1 MNITKDHN
9 DYEVNVQ
16 ATNHVRSRYSLFS
29 HIYDFMEW
37 PIERWAYRNW
47 RKQLWAGLPPGN
59 ILEIGAGT
67 GKNIPYYRPD
77 MKITAIDLTPAMLE
91 WYKKRL
97 KTNPADDI
105 HTVPVIMDAQ
115 DLTFEDDT
123 FDAVVATFVFC
134 SVPDPVRGLS
144 EALRV
149 TRPGGE
155 LHLLEHMAA
164 DSSGLRRFMRE
175 LDRPF
180 HYLTGVHVARET
192 VSNVQKSGWTI
203 ESIQV
208 LNGSG
213 IFKKIVARKK

>member
-1 MNITKDHN
+1 MTTTKVQN
-9 DYEVNVQ
+9 DYQVDRR
-16 ATNHVRSRYSLFS
+16 ATSHVRNRYSLFS
-29 HIYDFMEW
+29 HVYDIMEW
-37 PIERWAYRNW
+37 PIERWAYQDW
-47 RKQLWAGLPPGN
+47 RKQLWAGLPSGD

-67 GKNIPYYRPD
+67 GKNIPYYRSD
-77 MKITAIDLTPAMLE
+77 MEIAAIDLTPAMLGRYE
-91 WYKKRL
+91 KRL
-97 KTNPADDI
+97 KANPVEDI
-105 HTVPVIMDAQ
+105 HAVPVIMDAQ

-144 EALRV
+144 DALRV

-164 DSSGLRRFMRE
+164 DSSGLRGFMRE

-180 HYLTGVHVARET
+180 HYLTGVHIARET
-192 VSNVQKSGWTI
+192 VANVQKSGWTI

-213 IFKKIVARKK
+213 IFKKIVARKV

>member
-1 MNITKDHN
+1 MQDLKLENRYQVDSK
-9 DYEVNVQ
+9 
-16 ATNHVRSRYSLFS
+16 ATRHVKNRYSLFS
-29 HIYDFMEW
+29 HVYDIMEW
-37 PIERWAYRNW
+37 PIERWAYQNW
-47 RKQLWAGLPPGN
+47 RKQLWASLPAGD

-77 MKITAIDLTPAMLE
+77 LKITAIDLTPAMLDR
-91 WYKKRL
+91 YKKRL
-97 KTNPADDI
+97 NTNPAGDI

-164 DSSGLRRFMRE
+164 DSSGLRGFMRE
-175 LDRPF
+175 LDKPF
-180 HYLTGVHVARET
+180 HYLTGVHIARET
-192 VSNVQKSGWTI
+192 VTNIQKSGWTV